1 MEEKSFLRKL
11 ATSKILFEPKWCKC
25 SWNIPIWI
33 EWFQWQGECID
44 IWRNIRMHY
53 NHGKV
58 QSSNVMNSFKQ
69 SNTFVDSGSPEGI
82 CFSCL
87 VAKNFIFLF
96 ILYALSYVYHQGY
109 VCI

>member
-11 ATSKILFEPKWCKC
+11 ATSKILFEPKWCNC
-25 SWNIPIWI
+25 SWSIPIWI

-44 IWRNIRMHY
+44 NWINSRMHY

-58 QSSNVMNSFKQ
+58 QSSNIMNSFKQ
-69 SNTFVDSGSPEGI
+69 NNTFVDSGSPECI

-87 VAKNFIFLF
+87 VAKNLIFLF

-109 VCI
+109 ICI